1 MVYVVL
7 MVMLVVVL
15 MLLVAVPL
23 WLLDAGV
30 GVGFHFDVGVCCT
43 ISSHRKK
50 GGQDEDHLHVLLD
63 PLLAQF
69 LVLLLLG
76 RDQFHCYSTA

>member
-1 MVYVVL
+1 M
-7 MVMLVVVL
+7 
-15 MLLVAVPL
+15 
-23 WLLDAGV
+23 AGV

-76 RDQFHCYSTA
+76 RDQFHCYSTT